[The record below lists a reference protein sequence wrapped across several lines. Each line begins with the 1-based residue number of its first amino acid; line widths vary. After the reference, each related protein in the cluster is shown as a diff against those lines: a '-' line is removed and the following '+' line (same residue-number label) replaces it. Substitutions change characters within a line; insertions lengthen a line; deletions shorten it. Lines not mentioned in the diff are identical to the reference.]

1 MLSIS
6 ASVCLDDSFA
16 HSCQC
21 TGQLHELVLDFWT
34 SLCTYQLCKWQN
46 SATALVVLWQEHS
59 AKRNTVDLNC
69 KARQRFVCVP
79 WDFVTS

>member
-6 ASVCLDDSFA
+6 ASVCLDGSFA

-46 SATALVVLWQEHS
+46 SATALVALWQEHS

-69 KARQRFVCVP
+69 KAHQRFVA
-79 WDFVTS
+79 S